1 MLLSRSGVSD
11 SLRPHRRQHAGS
23 SPTPSS
29 LHKLMFRVSGAIQ
42 LAVLSR
48 PLLFLLSV
56 FPSIRVFSNEPAL
69 QLWITYKL
77 LHIKQVTD
85 KNLLWGRGNS
95 TRYSVMTYKKESK
108 GVDMCMYN

>member
-1 MLLSRSGVSD
+1 MCD
-11 SLRPHRRQHAGS
+11 SE
-23 SPTPSS
+23 TPRAAACQQ
-29 LHKLMFRVSGAIQ
+29 LHHTLESAQTPVHRVSGAVQ
-42 LAVLSR
+42 LVILSR

-56 FPSIRVFSNEPAL
+56 FPSIRVFSNESAL

-108 GVDMCMYN
+108 GVDICMYN